1 MVNEEIYG
9 VDYSSTGEVTSFGDI
24 MTVGGLDN
32 AKQAIRNELLT
43 PVGSYPSVDSDYGSE
58 IYEVWGEDLTNVQLQ
73 QIEVYVNNAL
83 LKQER
88 VDSISEIYPFIN
100 KEGTVSVD
108 ITVLLVNGS
117 EEEIVLDLED

>member
-58 IYEVWGEDLTNVQLQ
+58 IYEVWGEDLTDVQLQ

-88 VDSISEIYPFIN
+88 VDSISEIHPFIN
-100 KEGTVSVD
+100 DKGTVSVD

>member
-58 IYEVWGEDLTNVQLQ
+58 IYEVWGEDLTDVQLQ

-88 VDSISEIYPFIN
+88 VDSISEIHPFIN
-100 KEGTVSVD
+100 DEGTVSVD